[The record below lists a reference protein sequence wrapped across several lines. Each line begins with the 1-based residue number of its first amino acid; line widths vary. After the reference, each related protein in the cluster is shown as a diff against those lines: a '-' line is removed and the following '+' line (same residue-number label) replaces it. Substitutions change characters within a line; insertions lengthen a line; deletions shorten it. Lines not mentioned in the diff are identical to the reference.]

1 VVLALLYYGRVLLI
15 TSITAV
21 IISFLLDPFVHF
33 LVRFRF
39 PRSIAALVVCL
50 LAALV
55 LYAVGVSLY
64 IQASGLLEQLP
75 RITQRAVA
83 LVDETRE
90 KVERV
95 EGDAYKMISRQPPP
109 AVVPAPAPP
118 KSSPKKKTT
127 AASPALNLPPAI
139 QEVRIHQDSNP
150 IADFV
155 YPRLASLYEF
165 LLMASFV
172 PFLVYFLLSWGGH
185 VNRAFLQFFSG
196 EDRVIA
202 SKSLQGIGEM
212 VRAFVVGNSLLGVML
227 ALVSTIGFWIV
238 GVPFPV
244 LAGPLSGFLSLIPYV
259 GLPLALMPPTVAA
272 LSGGATFSG
281 IAIVV
286 VMVASLHLVALN
298 VLYPKIVGAR
308 VHLNPLVVTFALM
321 FWSFLWDAS
330 GLLLAIPMT
339 AALKA
344 VCDNVRGLRPIG
356 RFLGD

>member
-1 VVLALLYYGRVLLI
+1 MVLGALYYGRVLLI

-21 IISFLLDPFVHF
+21 IISFLLDPFVN
-33 LVRFRF
+33 LLLRCRF
-39 PRSIAALVVCL
+39 PRSMAALVVCL
-50 LAALV
+50 VAALI
-55 LYAVGVSLY
+55 LYAVGVALY
-64 IQASGLLEQLP
+64 IQASGLIEQLP
-75 RITQRAVA
+75 QITQRAA
-83 LVDETRE
+83 AMVDESRA
-90 KVERV
+90 KVERI
-95 EGDAYKMISRQPPP
+95 EADTYKLISRQPPP
-109 AVVPAPAPP
+109 PPPASKSAVR
-118 KSSPKKKTT
+118 KKTSGLT
-127 AASPALNLPPAI
+127 PAQNAQPVI

-150 IADFV
+150 IADFL

-212 VRAFVVGNSLLGVML
+212 VRAFVVGNSLLGLML
-227 ALVSTIGFWIV
+227 AIASTVGFWAI
-238 GVPFPV
+238 GVPFPL

-259 GLPLALMPPTVAA
+259 GLPLALLPPVLAVLSTGGTV
-272 LSGGATFSG
+272 SG
-281 IAIVV
+281 IVIVLILV
-286 VMVASLHLVALN
+286 GSLHLVALN
-298 VLYPKIVGAR
+298 LLYPKIVGAR

>member
-1 VVLALLYYGRVLLI
+1 VILALLYYGRVLMI

-21 IISFLLDPFVHF
+21 IISFLLDPFVNI

-39 PRSIAALVVCL
+39 PRSMAALVVCL

-55 LYAVGVSLY
+55 VYAAGVALY
-64 IQASGLLEQLP
+64 IQASGLVEQLP
-75 RITQRAVA
+75 QITQRAAA
-83 LVDETRE
+83 LVDETRD
-90 KVERV
+90 KIERM
-95 EGDAYKMISRQPPP
+95 EGDVYKMISRQPPP
-109 AVVPAPAPP
+109 AVVAPP
-118 KSSPKKKTT
+118 PKAAAPKKKSAAAT
-127 AASPALNLPPAI
+127 AIANLPPAI

-150 IADFV
+150 IADFI

-185 VNRAFLQFFSG
+185 VNRAFLQFFTG

-227 ALVSTIGFWIV
+227 ALASTIGFWLI
-238 GVPFPV
+238 GVPFPL
-244 LAGPLSGFLSLIPYV
+244 LAGPMSGFLSLFPYV
-259 GLPLALMPPTVAA
+259 GLPLALMPPIVAA
-272 LSGGATFSG
+272 LSIGATFSG
-281 IAIVV
+281 VLLVV
-286 VMVASLHLVALN
+286 TMVASLHLVALN

-321 FWSFLWDAS
+321 FFSFIWDAS
-330 GLLLAIPMT
+330 GLLLAIPIT

-344 VCDNVRGLRPIG
+344 VCDNVRSLRPIG

>member
-1 VVLALLYYGRVLLI
+1 VVLGALYYGRVLLI

-21 IISFLLDPFVHF
+21 IISFLLDPFVN
-33 LVRFRF
+33 LLLRCRF
-39 PRSIAALVVCL
+39 PRSMAALVVCL
-50 LAALV
+50 VAALI
-55 LYAVGVSLY
+55 LYAVGVALY
-64 IQASGLLEQLP
+64 IQASGLIEQLP
-75 RITQRAVA
+75 QITQRAA
-83 LVDETRE
+83 AMVDESRA
-90 KVERV
+90 KVERI
-95 EGDAYKMISRQPPP
+95 EADTYKLISRQPPP
-109 AVVPAPAPP
+109 PPPASKSAVR
-118 KSSPKKKTT
+118 KKTSGLT
-127 AASPALNLPPAI
+127 PAQNAQPVI

-150 IADFV
+150 IADFL

-212 VRAFVVGNSLLGVML
+212 VRAFVVGNSLLGLML
-227 ALVSTIGFWIV
+227 AIASTVGFWAI
-238 GVPFPV
+238 GVPFPL

-259 GLPLALMPPTVAA
+259 GLPLALLPPVLAVLSTGGTV
-272 LSGGATFSG
+272 SG
-281 IAIVV
+281 IVIVLILV
-286 VMVASLHLVALN
+286 GSLHLVALN
-298 VLYPKIVGAR
+298 LLYPKIVGAR

>member
-1 VVLALLYYGRVLLI
+1 MVLALLYYGRVLMI

-21 IISFLLDPFVHF
+21 IISFLLDPFVQV

-55 LYAVGVSLY
+55 VYAAGVALY
-64 IQASGLLEQLP
+64 IQASGLLQQLP
-75 RITQRAVA
+75 QITQRAA
-83 LVDETRE
+83 SLVDETRD
-90 KVERV
+90 KLERV
-95 EGDAYKMISRQPPP
+95 EGDVYKMISRQTPPP
-109 AVVPAPAPP
+109 VVVPQP
-118 KSSPKKKTT
+118 KAAAAPKKKN
-127 AASPALNLPPAI
+127 AAAAAIANVPPAI

-155 YPRLASLYEF
+155 YPRLASLYQF

-185 VNRAFLQFFSG
+185 VNRAFLQFFTG

-212 VRAFVVGNSLLGVML
+212 VRAFVVGNSLLGMML
-227 ALVSTIGFWIV
+227 ALASTIGFWLID
-238 GVPFPV
+238 VPFPL
-244 LAGPLSGFLSLIPYV
+244 LAGPMSGFLSLIPYV
-259 GLPLALMPPTVAA
+259 GLPLALMPPIVAA
-272 LSGGATFSG
+272 LGIGATFSG
-281 IAIVV
+281 ILLVV
-286 VMVASLHLVALN
+286 TMVASLHLIALN

-321 FWSFLWDAS
+321 FWSFIWDAS

-344 VCDNVRGLRPIG
+344 VCDNVRSLRPIG